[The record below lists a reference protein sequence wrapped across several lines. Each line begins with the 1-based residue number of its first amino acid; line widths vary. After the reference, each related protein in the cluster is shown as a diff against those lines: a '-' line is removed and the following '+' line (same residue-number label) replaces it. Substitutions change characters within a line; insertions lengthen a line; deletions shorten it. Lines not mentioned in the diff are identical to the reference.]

1 MNIPPRVIWRLS
13 LGRNEDSD
21 LISPKCPQERERVL
35 ASGKQPSGWPRCS
48 KWVTSFERGM
58 EKWRVP
64 QPIWQRLAQRSPFV
78 SMRIKAAITQN
89 YPSVLYRYLLQQSFF
104 FFSAC
109 LYCHHFMK
117 VCECGLWLNVLE
129 NSQGEEPFISQASA
143 ITEACSHR
151 HNHLLELLEIGSP
164 KRYHSIQGNL
174 CRCHSSKNI
183 FLCLCWTPGGKTS
196 AL

>member
-1 MNIPPRVIWRLS
+1 MKGPSAYLATTRSALTFCIYENKSSHNTKLSQCTIP
-13 LGRNEDSD
+13 
-21 LISPKCPQERERVL
+21 ISPP
-35 ASGKQPSGWPRCS
+35 
-48 KWVTSFERGM
+48 
-58 EKWRVP
+58 
-64 QPIWQRLAQRSPFV
+64 
-78 SMRIKAAITQN
+78 AI
-89 YPSVLYRYLLQQSFF
+89 LFF

-183 FLCLCWTPGGKTS
+183 FLCLC
-196 AL
+196 

>member
-58 EKWRVP
+58 EKLRVP

-104 FFSAC
+104 FFFSLFVLSSFYEGVWVWAVVKC
-109 LYCHHFMK
+109 VGEFPRWRAIYITSLSYNW
-117 VCECGLWLNVLE
+117 GL
-129 NSQGEEPFISQASA
+129 
-143 ITEACSHR
+143 
-151 HNHLLELLEIGSP
+151 
-164 KRYHSIQGNL
+164 
-174 CRCHSSKNI
+174 
-183 FLCLCWTPGGKTS
+183 
-196 AL
+196 